1 LNHLVITATNNSPVC
16 FTKRTYGGKD
26 EGTIINTLKHNTM
39 EIYISEEDILRNIQ
53 NKFHEVYHYLKL
65 ECYLCPHERGE
76 GTANS
81 KKIPGGT
88 PIEEIRLIHS
98 FGWLDIGEHR
108 TVAEVERDF
117 YRDMGLAV
125 QIFRRSR
132 TGWLQTTRTDELSL
146 GEQNLMGK
154 ESLTAETEREAP
166 IQSAD

>member
-1 LNHLVITATNNSPVC
+1 
-16 FTKRTYGGKD
+16 
-26 EGTIINTLKHNTM
+26 M
-39 EIYISEEDILRNIQ
+39 EIYISEEDVLRNIQ

-76 GTANS
+76 GTENN
-81 KKIPGGT
+81 KKISGDT

-98 FGWLDIGEHR
+98 FGWLDISEHR

-132 TGWLQTTRTDELSL
+132 TGWVQTTRTDELSL
-146 GEQNLMGK
+146 GKQNLLGR
-154 ESLTAETEREAP
+154 ESLTTETEREAP